1 MTWKR
6 YIGIWYVFC
15 SFKSDHRWNYIRQSG
30 VRARYG
36 DSTVLW
42 KIFCTERFISCH
54 SYNIRVTSRDI
65 NGNDIRMSW
74 RFKSLLQCFFW
85 QPVQANIKEQNRN
98 SKLLDIC
105 EVTSARRFPTQKAS
119 NVESVST
126 AWCHHVTSTSNFHYG
141 VVMKWFMSCQ
151 QVHGTLSDRK
161 QLLI

>member
-6 YIGIWYVFC
+6 YIEIWYVFC
-15 SFKSDHRWNYIRQSG
+15 SFKSDHRYNYIRQSG
-30 VRARYG
+30 VRAQYG
-36 DSTVLW
+36 ESTVLW
-42 KIFCTERFISCH
+42 KIFCTERYISCH

-65 NGNDIRMSW
+65 NGNNIRMSW
-74 RFKSLLQCFFW
+74 RFKSLLQCVFLTACSG
-85 QPVQANIKEQNRN
+85 QHQRTK

-119 NVESVST
+119 NVESVSI
-126 AWCHHVTSTSNFHYG
+126 AWCYHVTSTSNFHYG